1 MLSRSSVELGKPK
14 PVLPR
19 AHEQYYTHLQSP
31 GFSVRS
37 AKSPLTLPS
46 LLPPHPFS
54 KIYPS
59 PAVASLDCP
68 PLLCVVIH
76 ISIFCVFDVLMGG
89 RHAFLPLQA
98 HSPIVLLPTW
108 FSRSVLKAL
117 FSTSLPLILNFESRL
132 FPSEVPKT
140 CTCLSPAN
148 STLSFSA
155 WPCTVLCTHL
165 F

>member
-1 MLSRSSVELGKPK
+1 MNIQRINEQISTSYSISLASLQRFSSLCLLAPGHLHLMTNEHPMLSRSSVELGKPK

-98 HSPIVLLPTW
+98 HSPIVLPPT
-108 FSRSVLKAL
+108 
-117 FSTSLPLILNFESRL
+117 
-132 FPSEVPKT
+132 
-140 CTCLSPAN
+140 
-148 STLSFSA
+148 
-155 WPCTVLCTHL
+155 
-165 F
+165 